1 METPTFQELAS
12 ILGISSAVEGRLGNV
27 KLKEARLRFPTILPA
42 EGNYLPYTGTPTR
55 YLLGFTYKE
64 VDNKLRA
71 FTVLFYPEKSGGDK
85 SARYASIVRYEYDH
99 TKSDGLVVMKMTQRY
114 LGSYS
119 LWVAHFPD
127 NTPSGDY
134 KTYLS
139 KEFSRIVSDDSFWN
153 DALLKKDDIVRYFP
167 LLGMKTE
174 AGTLT
179 EFGTAGYSMMGIEN
193 AGGLEGLATY
203 KTDELYHTPSDG
215 KIKNNYK
222 VPIRLIRPTLSFK

>member
-1 METPTFQELAS
+1 MSNFWGA
-12 ILGISSAVEGRLGNV
+12 
-27 KLKEARLRFPTILPA
+27 
-42 EGNYLPYTGTPTR
+42 YH
-55 YLLGFTYKE
+55 
-64 VDNKLRA
+64 